1 MHPIYRKLP
10 ASGKKGLEPLF
21 LILEITILPLKLF
34 PFPWVGNYIIPPFE
48 GDQFYL
54 FASINVFIII
64 PNRGKYGKITFII
77 TINKIR

>member
-1 MHPIYRKLP
+1 MHPFPNLSIPYTGLTTNKP

-48 GDQFYL
+48 GDPF
-54 FASINVFIII
+54 NII
-64 PNRGKYGKITFII
+64 F
-77 TINKIR
+77 